1 MKRIILGITGS
12 IAAYKAAEIAR
23 ALTKAGHRV
32 DVIMTAS
39 AARFIS
45 PLTLQTLAGHKVHS
59 TLFDEIAV
67 EDVRHISLAKAA
79 DLCLV
84 APATANIIAKL
95 ACGIAD
101 DFLTTTLLAAHG
113 KPIVVCPAMNTA
125 MLAHP
130 ATQRN
135 IQTLKSWGYAI
146 VEPRTGDLACGE
158 VGTGALADTTRI
170 IKTIEEHLC

>member
-1 MKRIILGITGS
+1 MKHILLGVTGS
-12 IAAYKAAEIAR
+12 IAAYKAAELAR

-32 DVIMTAS
+32 DVVMTA
-39 AARFIS
+39 AARRFIA
-45 PLTLQTLAGHKVHS
+45 PLTLQTLTAHKVYGD
-59 TLFDEIAV
+59 LFDEIAV

-101 DFLTTTLLAAHG
+101 DMLSTVLMAAHG

-135 IQTLKSWGYAI
+135 IQTLKSWGHTI
-146 VEPRTGDLACGE
+146 VEPRTAKLACGDS
-158 VGTGALADTTRI
+158 GTGALADTALI
-170 IKTIEEHLC
+170 VKTIEDILC